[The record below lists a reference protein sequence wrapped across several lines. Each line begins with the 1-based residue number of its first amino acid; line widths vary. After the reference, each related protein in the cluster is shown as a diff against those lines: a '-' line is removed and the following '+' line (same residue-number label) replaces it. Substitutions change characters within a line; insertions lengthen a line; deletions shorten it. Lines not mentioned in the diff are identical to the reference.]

1 MARRRNELE
10 RLYGNG
16 KGLPS
21 AVEDDRARLMPETSI
36 NPEVGSKLID
46 LSVLD
51 ATRAFGKKIWRVV
64 KLRELS
70 AYNLPTKTEDKDP
83 LKTARLT
90 RELQEQEAEA
100 RRSLRTMK
108 DLETSLRD
116 LPERIRALKL
126 EHATNKERIGGLQKS
141 LSRLQSSVASLR
153 AYVKDFEKS
162 EKIAGWEAEVESQTG
177 WRQTL
182 GLAKVVAARA
192 LYNDPS
198 DEKFRK
204 AHEAQAEVEEDI
216 RKLEIAI
223 KAEKGVDLA
232 TSPVEDNLNAQT
244 AYDPNA
250 LSLGQFQAR
259 QQRLLDRLKAC
270 VEVPG
275 DFDTGKTPLQN
286 EKKELSRQRK
296 KRKAADK
303 AVRKFEAGRRY
314 KLERLLWHEF
324 GDQIALIRGWQAR
337 LPKMSHLGP
346 DAYMSHVTA
355 INRDYE
361 SLRAEIAAF
370 EAANSISGLV
380 EMLDYELGIRRP
392 LRLSP
397 VPPMPPA
404 AEEAPLEDPA
414 EEPAEEPAPEE
425 PEPAAEEAPLEE
437 PAEEPA
443 PEELEPAAE
452 EAPLEEPAEEP
463 APEEPEPSA
472 RPNPPPLALP
482 AQLSPERQELMR
494 CVHDYLSYEDVYDQ
508 LSDTEKERLDKAR
521 AMREQ
526 GKVKEMY
533 EKYGSELLRL
543 MKDQNKRT
551 YLNNLAN
558 NLWQKTHDF
567 LNKLGVGPDEISPW
581 TRSKSWVYLDLAKQS
596 YLLAH
601 PEESNSNY
609 RLADPLEDTPIRGEI
624 VARMLGWEIRQLFN
638 YSSKRDL
645 FEMMIERSNE
655 QESRFVKEFLTR
667 SQTAPK
673 HSWEYTRVG
682 YFFIRIVSQADNAL
696 RTAPSPQPP
705 PAPPV
710 APPSSPTPVIEV
722 KAEVIELPL
731 SDEQAKNTPLDEQ
744 KKIVQK
750 NLTRIFGLDSTQST
764 IVWNILGDLET
775 TRPDKF
781 AKYIGLICLFSDA
794 LEFLFRLRYQDQP
807 LQIPDKKLKALPAK
821 PKDRQSMHGSKIL
834 DVLDSPNRLQVL
846 AATLRSGK
854 LQEVISGLTA
864 VGEIYNWFKT
874 LK

>member
-1 MARRRNELE
+1 
-10 RLYGNG
+10 
-16 KGLPS
+16 
-21 AVEDDRARLMPETSI
+21 
-36 NPEVGSKLID
+36 
-46 LSVLD
+46 
-51 ATRAFGKKIWRVV
+51 
-64 KLRELS
+64 
-70 AYNLPTKTEDKDP
+70 
-83 LKTARLT
+83 
-90 RELQEQEAEA
+90 
-100 RRSLRTMK
+100 
-108 DLETSLRD
+108 
-116 LPERIRALKL
+116 
-126 EHATNKERIGGLQKS
+126 
-141 LSRLQSSVASLR
+141 
-153 AYVKDFEKS
+153 
-162 EKIAGWEAEVESQTG
+162 
-177 WRQTL
+177 
-182 GLAKVVAARA
+182 
-192 LYNDPS
+192 
-198 DEKFRK
+198 
-204 AHEAQAEVEEDI
+204 
-216 RKLEIAI
+216 
-223 KAEKGVDLA
+223 
-232 TSPVEDNLNAQT
+232 
-244 AYDPNA
+244 
-250 LSLGQFQAR
+250 
-259 QQRLLDRLKAC
+259 
-270 VEVPG
+270 
-275 DFDTGKTPLQN
+275 
-286 EKKELSRQRK
+286 
-296 KRKAADK
+296 
-303 AVRKFEAGRRY
+303 
-314 KLERLLWHEF
+314 
-324 GDQIALIRGWQAR
+324 
-337 LPKMSHLGP
+337 
-346 DAYMSHVTA
+346 MSHVTA

-397 VPPMPPA
+397 VPPMPPLAPPPPGGGAGGPGPGA
-404 AEEAPLEDPA
+404 AAGGPAGPAGAGGMLPLRPVRPRTPA
-414 EEPAEEPAPEE
+414 VTRRLRPSRSGGSAAAASGTPAAAVPSSTQTLPPAP
-425 PEPAAEEAPLEE
+425 PAAPSATQVLPPSQPAAPAAT
-437 PAEEPA
+437 PPPA
-443 PEELEPAAE
+443 PTNVLPTASAT
-452 EAPLEEPAEEP
+452 AVL
-463 APEEPEPSA
+463 PS
-472 RPNPPPLALP
+472 PPPLALP

-567 LNKLGVGPDEISPW
+567 LNKLGVRPDEISPW

-667 SQTAPK
+667 GQTAPK

-705 PAPPV
+705 SAPPVAPPSASAEVEQIDQERQRQIQLINTYLLWQDVYPQLADKHKIIIDKDRQLISKGNIPDELANLARQVDLILNDAKRKAELDKMGGEMLSQLNQELLSLGVPESKISPWTKSKTWLIQAIAYWSRKAGDPDGPNYTAEYDPFVNERLRRFIIDAEVAQQVLDLFEDPTWRQKIIDFLKACPLQDEADECLKDFLLGIHKTPHDQINMLLGRWGIFFRINRPLHNPRNSLSATSVVNAPLDRAAASAQPPSAPPV
-710 APPSSPTPVIEV
+710 APPSSPAPVIEAQ
-722 KAEVIELPL
+722 AEVIELPL
-731 SDEQAKNTPLDEQ
+731 SDEQVKNTPLDEQ

-775 TRPDKF
+775 THPDKF

-834 DVLDSPNRLQVL
+834 DVLDNPNRLQVL

-864 VGEIYNWFKT
+864 VGEIYDWFKT